1 MRFLYFTDTHIR
13 GNSPRGRLD
22 DICETLKN
30 KLSEINDII
39 NKENIDVVLHGGD
52 FFDRPDISPSIVRE
66 FAAFFQKSGKI
77 IYGIAGNH
85 DMYGHNPATIGRTMV
100 GLLDGVKVI
109 KLIDSQQPIL
119 LKDDKATILLSGQP
133 YIYDIDYKDK
143 YKQYYVISKPHNID
157 FSIHMVH
164 GMLLD
169 KKIFDG
175 AAYTLL
181 DDILDTEADITLSG
195 HYHSG
200 FGIKIINNKYFINPG
215 SLVRMTRSITEI
227 ERWPSVAIL
236 DISRENGIVANIV
249 KLKSAKPGDE
259 VLDRGYIE
267 QEQFKKH
274 RLASFFQEI
283 GSAGEIKKLDLY
295 SIIQQVAN
303 NENIDENI
311 KKEALKRIADAER
324 YMET

>member
-1 MRFLYFTDTHIR
+1 
-13 GNSPRGRLD
+13 
-22 DICETLKN
+22 
-30 KLSEINDII
+30 
-39 NKENIDVVLHGGD
+39 
-52 FFDRPDISPSIVRE
+52 
-66 FAAFFQKSGKI
+66 
-77 IYGIAGNH
+77 
-85 DMYGHNPATIGRTMV
+85 MV

-215 SLVRMTRSITEI
+215 SLVRMTSSITEI